1 MPPANRSGN
10 RKTREQVLKRRTP
23 SLGYYIIVTDTKETE
38 QNYLLGLRDSIP
50 NELQGRLVIKV
61 VKTKTRDL
69 VEEALEIASVH
80 PQYGEVWI
88 VFDRDQ
94 VQDFD
99 SIISQALDCGI
110 HVGWTNPC
118 IEEWFHAYFGSMP
131 TNQDSVA
138 CCENFARAF
147 RRIVKQKYEKSDD
160 KIYEKLNRYGDEAK
174 AIQIAEQKLRE
185 HEENGAD
192 KPSQKC
198 PGTTVHRLVDE
209 IKSKIDKED

>member
-38 QNYLLGLRDSIP
+38 QNYMLGLRDSIP
-50 NELQGRLVIKV
+50 KELQGRLVIKV
-61 VKTKTRDL
+61 DKTKTRNL
-69 VEEALEIASVH
+69 VEKALEIASLY

-88 VFDRDQ
+88 VFDRDK
-94 VQDFD
+94 VPEFD
-99 SIISQALDCGI
+99 NIISEALDSGI

-118 IEEWFHAYFGSMP
+118 IEEWFYAYFGAMP
-131 TNQDSVA
+131 AYNDSVA

-209 IKSKIDKED
+209 IKSKISHEE

>member
-1 MPPANRSGN
+1 M
-10 RKTREQVLKRRTP
+10 
-23 SLGYYIIVTDTKETE
+23 
-38 QNYLLGLRDSIP
+38 
-50 NELQGRLVIKV
+50 QGRLVIKV
-61 VKTKTRDL
+61 IKTKTRNL

-94 VQDFD
+94 VPDFD
-99 SIISQALDCGI
+99 NIISEALDCGI

-131 TNQDSVA
+131 ANNDSVA
-138 CCENFARAF
+138 CCDNFARAF
-147 RRIVKQKYEKSDD
+147 RRIVNQKYEKSDA

-185 HEENGAD
+185 HEEKGAD

-209 IKSKIDKED
+209 IKTKITHKE